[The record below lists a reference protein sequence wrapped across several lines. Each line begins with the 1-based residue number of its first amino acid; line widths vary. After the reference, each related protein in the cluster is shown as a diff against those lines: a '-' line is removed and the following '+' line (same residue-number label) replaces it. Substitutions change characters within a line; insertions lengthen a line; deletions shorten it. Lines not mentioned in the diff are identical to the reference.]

1 MELLRS
7 SISNVSSTIK
17 LDIKPNIAKIRLN
30 NETKKRKDSSTNF
43 IDIDHLINKVPKI
56 NLFEGM
62 E

>member
-30 NETKKRKDSSTNF
+30 NETKKRKDS
-43 IDIDHLINKVPKI
+43 
-56 NLFEGM
+56 
-62 E
+62 